1 MGGLSMRYV
10 LDEEY
15 NVVLSNF
22 DDNYDRLDIF
32 DILEADTET
41 LKNWFTMEYRDLFSQ
56 VKNIAITQGKT
67 RSQISYSIL
76 KLRRLLANMQNSNI
90 TKVDGGVK
98 YSSKDE
104 NKQFPKF
111 MSQNPDIV
119 PTVKTINKI
128 RVKALVAYCQLNN
141 IKDLRSLRASL
152 MRKLRLSERNATYL
166 TGLYREMMTRSEIN
180 NYSEKGDFG
189 KIL

>member
-1 MGGLSMRYV
+1 MRYV

-22 DDNYDRLDIF
+22 DDNYDSLDIF

-67 RSQISYSIL
+67 RSQISYSII

-90 TKVDGGVK
+90 TKVDGGIK

-128 RVKALVAYCQLNN
+128 RVKALVAYCQLNH

-152 MRKLRLSERNATYL
+152 MRKLKLSERNATYL